1 MDGVDK
7 VDTGSRLLPTGFFDT
22 GFNVGALTY
31 HGMDPPGLGME
42 SNEPESRSTL
52 AECLCWLTEICSRHA
67 RLTIFFV
74 VLSAIGCVVYTAQ
87 SIKFKTDRADLI
99 DPSATFQ
106 KRWQKYTESFGDAT
120 DMVVVVESKKPET
133 IKQVLDNLGDQLKSD
148 PKLFTN
154 VLYKVEPGK
163 LREKGLQYLAPDQLT
178 GGLERLDEYRPVLNG
193 RWDLVRIDGLVPRMD
208 SQLKRLE
215 RLGQLENSV
224 LLAHT
229 DRLAASLAATIKDR
243 NDFTN
248 PWPDILPVDPRMR
261 DQENQT
267 VYLLIDDGTMGFVM
281 ASPVN
286 TARSF
291 EGATASID
299 RLRTL
304 IKQAEHQFPSAR
316 ISLTGIPVLE
326 NDEMRRSQ
334 TDSMM
339 ASIIS
344 YLGVALILFVGF
356 RGFLHPVLGLLML
369 IVGMAWS
376 FGYTTA
382 VVGHLNILSVSFVA
396 ILIGLGIDFSI
407 HILARYLELRHQGLG
422 LQAALVETSG
432 SVGGGIVTGAVTTSL
447 AFFCA
452 TFTEFLGVAELG
464 IIAGGGIMLCALAA
478 FTFLPAIVTLADRNK
493 EPHKLPTPFQA
504 RGLRYATLNHPGL
517 VLILS
522 LGLIGYIGYRS
533 FDWSGP
539 VPKPLVI
546 YDHNLLHLQAEGL
559 ESVEAQKHIF
569 ESSDHSLLYAISVAD
584 TAEQAREMKRRLEAL
599 PTVHHVQELASRL
612 PEHPA
617 TKTKLLVQ
625 GFNAQLSR
633 VPAEPPAPSPLNPA
647 DVGRVLNELCESM
660 KGRTDPAS
668 RRIERNLDE
677 FLNTL
682 DTMPLQEQMMF
693 LGEFQYRMAYSLLA
707 QFQAIAAASDPEPV
721 DPSDLPAELKNRFV
735 SPQGQ
740 WLLQVYPKDQVWDME
755 PLEKFV
761 TDIRSVDPEVTG
773 VPLQNFEAAQQ
784 IKSSYEICAVYA
796 LAVIMITLLLDFSRK
811 DRLLWNFTPPM
822 VLTVATG
829 FALHSRHIPWSPGLL
844 LLTYAGFAFATAILI
859 DRRAVRDSLLAIL
872 PPAIG
877 MGITFGLLVILDI
890 PLNAANLIILPL
902 ILGIGVDNGV
912 HIIHDSRSQAD
923 RVYCTTPSTIN
934 AIMLTS
940 TTTMVGFGSMM
951 VAAHR
956 GLHSLGAVLT
966 IGVGACLFVSLVT
979 LPAMLTLATRHRLR
993 TPLVDQSPTIEIGIA
1008 TRVEAE
1014 NSTALGIEEELPATI
1029 RMKPGRVA

>member
-1 MDGVDK
+1 
-7 VDTGSRLLPTGFFDT
+7 
-22 GFNVGALTY
+22 
-31 HGMDPPGLGME
+31 ME
-42 SNEPESRSTL
+42 SKSDEHESRSML
-52 AECLCWLTEICSRHA
+52 AECLCWLTELCSRRA
-67 RLTIFFV
+67 KLTTFLVI
-74 VLSAIGCVVYTAQ
+74 LSAIGCIVYTVQ

-99 DPSATFQ
+99 DPAATFQ
-106 KRWQKYTESFGDAT
+106 KRWQKYTESFGDST

-133 IKQVLDNLGDQLKSD
+133 IKQVLDDLGERLKAD
-148 PKLFTN
+148 PKLFSN

-163 LREKGLQYLAPDQLT
+163 LREKGLQYLAPAQLVS
-178 GGLERLDEYRPVLNG
+178 GLERLDEYRPVLNG
-193 RWDLVRIDGLVPRMD
+193 RWDLIRIDGLVPRMD

-215 RLGQLENSV
+215 QQGQLEDSV

-229 DRLAASLAATIKDR
+229 DRLAASLAATVKDR
-243 NDFTN
+243 NDFSN

-261 DQENQT
+261 DEGNQT
-267 VYLLIDDGTMGFVM
+267 VYLLNDDGTMGFVM

-299 RLRTL
+299 KLRTL
-304 IKQAEHQFPSAR
+304 IKQAERQFPAVR

-344 YLGVALILFVGF
+344 YLGVAVILFVGF
-356 RGFLHPVLGLLML
+356 RGFLHPMLGLLML

-376 FGYTTA
+376 FGYTTMA
-382 VVGHLNILSVSFVA
+382 VGHLNILSVSFVA

-407 HILARYLELRHQGLG
+407 HILARYLELRHQGLS
-422 LQAALVETSG
+422 LQEALVETSG

-478 FTFLPAIVTLADRNK
+478 FTFLPAIVALADRNK
-493 EPHKLPTPFQA
+493 EPRKLPTPFQA

-517 VLILS
+517 VLTVS
-522 LGLIGYIGYRS
+522 LGMIGYIGYRA

-539 VPKPLVI
+539 VPKPLVV

-584 TAEQAREMKRRLEAL
+584 SAEQAREMKRRLEAL

-617 TKTKLLVQ
+617 TQTKLLVQ
-625 GFNAQLSR
+625 GFNAQLAKL
-633 VPAEPPAPSPLNPA
+633 PAEPPAPSPLNPA
-647 DVGRVLNELCESM
+647 DVGRVLNDLCLSM

-677 FLNTL
+677 FLEVL
-682 DTMPLQEQMMF
+682 DKMPLQEQMMF
-693 LGEFQYRMAYSLLA
+693 LGEFQYRMAYALLA
-707 QFQAIAAASDPEPV
+707 QFQAIAAASAPEPV
-721 DPSDLPAELKNRFV
+721 EPSDLPAELRTRFV

-784 IKSSYEICAVYA
+784 IKNSYEVCAIYA

-811 DRLLWNFTPPM
+811 DRLLWNFVPPLVM
-822 VLTVATG
+822 TIAVA
-829 FALHSRHIPWSPGLL
+829 FALHHRHIAWSPGLL
-844 LLTYAGFAFATAILI
+844 LLTYAGLAFGTALLV
-859 DRRAVRDSLLAIL
+859 DRRAIRDSLLAIF

-912 HIIHDSRSQAD
+912 HIIHDCRSQAG

-951 VAAHR
+951 IAAHR
-956 GLHSLGAVLT
+956 GLYSLGAVLT

-979 LPAMLTLATRHRLR
+979 LPALLTLATRHRGQL
-993 TPLVDQSPTIEIGIA
+993 PLIDAIPEVEISIAPETQLDRSIE
-1008 TRVEAE
+1008 
-1014 NSTALGIEEELPATI
+1014 LGIDEEMPATI
-1029 RMKPGRVA
+1029 KMKPGRVA

>member
-1 MDGVDK
+1 MIPE
-7 VDTGSRLLPTGFFDT
+7 SMLEHS
-22 GFNVGALTY
+22 LT
-31 HGMDPPGLGME
+31 GMDRQGLGME
-42 SNEPESRSTL
+42 SNQPESRSTL
-52 AECLCWLTEICSRHA
+52 AECLCWLTEICSRRA
-67 RLTIFFV
+67 KLTIFV
-74 VLSAIGCVVYTAQ
+74 VILSAIGCVVYTAQ

-163 LREKGLQYLAPDQLT
+163 LREKGLQYLAPDQLAS
-178 GGLERLDEYRPVLNG
+178 GLERLDEYRPVLNG
-193 RWDLVRIDGLVPRMD
+193 RWDLIRVDGLVPRMD

-215 RLGQLENSV
+215 RQGQLENSV

-267 VYLLIDDGTMGFVM
+267 VYLLNDDGTMGFVM

-304 IKQAEHQFPSAR
+304 IKQAERQFPSAR

-334 TDSMM
+334 TDSMI

-422 LQAALVETSG
+422 LQAALVETSS

-464 IIAGGGIMLCALAA
+464 IIAGGGILLCVLAA
-478 FTFLPAIVTLADRNK
+478 FTFLPAIIAMADRNK
-493 EPHKLPTPFQA
+493 EPRKLPTPFQA

-517 VLILS
+517 VLTLS
-522 LGLIGYIGYRS
+522 LGLIGYIGYRA
-533 FDWSGP
+533 FDWSGS
-539 VPKPLVI
+539 VPKPLVV

-569 ESSDHSLLYAISVAD
+569 DSSDHSLLYAISVAD
-584 TAEQAREMKRRLEAL
+584 SAEQAREMKRRLEAL

-612 PEHPA
+612 PEHPS
-617 TKTKLLVQ
+617 TETKLLVQ
-625 GFNAQLSR
+625 GFNAQLAKL
-633 VPAEPPAPSPLNPA
+633 PAEPPAPSPLNPA

-668 RRIERNLDE
+668 RRIEHNLDE
-677 FLNTL
+677 FLNRL

-693 LGEFQYRMAYSLLA
+693 LGEFQYRMAYALLA

-721 DPSDLPAELKNRFV
+721 DASDLPAELKNRFV
-735 SPQGQ
+735 SPQGH
-740 WLLQVYPKDQVWDME
+740 WLLQIYPKDQVWDME

-784 IKSSYEICAVYA
+784 IKRSYEICAVYA

-811 DRLLWNFTPPM
+811 DRLLWNFIPPM
-822 VLTVATG
+822 LLTVAAG
-829 FALHSRHIPWSPGLL
+829 FALHTRHVPWSPGLL
-844 LLTYAGFAFATAILI
+844 LLTYAGLAFATALMI
-859 DRRAVRDSLLAIL
+859 DRRAVRDSLLAIV

-877 MGITFGLLVILDI
+877 MGITFGLLVIFDI

-979 LPAMLTLATRHRLR
+979 LPAILTLATRHRLR
-993 TPLVDQSPTIEIGIA
+993 IPQLDPSPTINIAIA
-1008 TRVEAE
+1008 TLGEAE
-1014 NSTALGIEEELPATI
+1014 TPVELGIEDELPATI
-1029 RMKPGRVA
+1029 KMKPSRVA